1 MQRRGPICSCTAG
14 SLQARLIPRWFRPYS
29 VHRVPRWK
37 GVPLSEYIPIKKSEL
52 RYTRLCPACTLHPA
66 PCTFHPLAS
75 AFLFPFLQP
84 SLFPCLS
91 FLLAR
96 SIFTSPPQL
105 TSSHPTPFTSA
116 FCLPPTEIIGIRAYP
131 ISLSNFLNETSQTD
145 LFSLSRWFFRVTSLT
160 YKISRKYRKYKC
172 LKKEK
177 ERDKSFL

>member
-96 SIFTSPPQL
+96 FIFTSPPQL

-116 FCLPPTEIIGIRAYP
+116 FCLPPTEPRIPFRHCCAVSHPGFP
-131 ISLSNFLNETSQTD
+131 HFLPSLSTSFSTAITPP
-145 LFSLSRWFFRVTSLT
+145 LFS
-160 YKISRKYRKYKC
+160 
-172 LKKEK
+172 
-177 ERDKSFL
+177 